1 MEKLKDEDF
10 NLVLQNLTLA
20 LEKAGISCEFERS
33 NKFDLTLQYK
43 FYLKIME
50 ALTPLVIHYSA
61 SSQCD
66 KCYNIIDFEETFCEV
81 NGFGIPIFL
90 CEKCLKKLKK

>member
-10 NLVLQNLTLA
+10 NLVLQNLTIA
-20 LEKAGISCEFERS
+20 LEKAGLSCDFEPKEKAS
-33 NKFDLTLQYK
+33 VAEQYK

-66 KCYNIIDFEETFCEV
+66 KCYNIIGFDETYCEV

-90 CEKCLKKLKK
+90 CEKCFKKFKK